1 MTRTWLILTVLTV
14 VTAGLGCCNT
24 AGIRDARSKPR
35 PDDPRY
41 TIEEQRRRARD
52 KFAFPDD
59 DFRAGPRSGS
69 ELPGGIGR

>member
-1 MTRTWLILTVLTV
+1 MTRTFGLLATTLAV
-14 VTAGLGCCNT
+14 VGLGCCNT
-24 AGIRDARSKPR
+24 ARVRDAKAKPR

-41 TIEEQRRRARD
+41 TIEEQKRRARD

-69 ELPGGIGR
+69 ELPGGVGR